1 VGQQHEIDYIKTVAQ
16 VENVAEEEFRN
27 YLRRKPYGDPDAA
40 DYLIDLGQILRF
52 LPKPPAR
59 ILDLGVGSGWTSEAM
74 ARMGHEVVG
83 LDISPDMIALASERV
98 SPGLN
103 LRFQAFDYEK
113 RVPFPPFDAVVMYD
127 SLHHAVDEQAV
138 IQTVATA
145 LLPGGRFICIEPG
158 TGHSTAPHSVEV
170 MAKYGTTEKDM
181 PYTYVRYLLLAAG
194 FASVQQYVRIRQQS
208 CVDLAAPSG
217 VYEQIQH
224 VVSLLHQTIHAGL
237 TSTIVGYR

>member
-1 VGQQHEIDYIKTVAQ
+1 
-16 VENVAEEEFRN
+16 
-27 YLRRKPYGDPDAA
+27 
-40 DYLIDLGQILRF
+40 
-52 LPKPPAR
+52 
-59 ILDLGVGSGWTSEAM
+59 
-74 ARMGHEVVG
+74 
-83 LDISPDMIALASERV
+83 
-98 SPGLN
+98 
-103 LRFQAFDYEK
+103 
-113 RVPFPPFDAVVMYD
+113 
-127 SLHHAVDEQAV
+127 
-138 IQTVATA
+138 
-145 LLPGGRFICIEPG
+145 
-158 TGHSTAPHSVEV
+158 